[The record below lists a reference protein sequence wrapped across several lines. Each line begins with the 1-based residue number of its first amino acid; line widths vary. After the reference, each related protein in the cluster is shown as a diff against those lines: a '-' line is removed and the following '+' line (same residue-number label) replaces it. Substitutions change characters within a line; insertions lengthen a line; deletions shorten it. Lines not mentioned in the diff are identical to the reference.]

1 MRMNIV
7 GAIFGMR
14 GTGKT
19 EYLKGNKSLGL
30 PGLLKAY
37 LKRDMKVLIVDTF
50 DHPSYRDIPIITQE
64 QLEGWNKGC
73 YRIFVPVDKMPQ
85 LCNIIAE
92 KVWNALIVFEDSHKH
107 QYNKIDRSIMR
118 LIGDSKQKNIDILFM
133 YHNWGLA
140 PKDLYRY
147 LDFIELFKTKDH
159 PAVRKDDMPG
169 YYEVAERVYNE
180 VKKHPSRYY
189 HKFIDTEL

>member
-1 MRMNIV
+1 MNIV

-19 EYLKGNKSLGL
+19 EYLKGNESLKL
-30 PGLLKAY
+30 PGLIKSY
-37 LKRDMKVLIVDTF
+37 IKKGMKVLIVDTF
-50 DHPSYRDIPIITQE
+50 DHPSYRDIPIIKEE
-64 QLEGWNKGC
+64 QFTVWKRGC
-73 YRIFVPVDKMPQ
+73 YRIYVNVDKMPE
-85 LCNIIAE
+85 LCTAIAE
-92 KVWNALIVFEDSHKH
+92 HLWNCLVVFEDSHKH
-107 QYNKIDRSIMR
+107 QFRTIDRSIMR

-147 LDFIELFKTKDH
+147 LDFIEVFKTKDH

-169 YYEVAERVYNE
+169 YYEQAEQVYNE
-180 VKKHPSRYY
+180 VKAHNSRYY
-189 HKFIDTEL
+189 HKFLNTEL